1 MMALVGAVGRRR
13 GRRLTRAAIHVA
25 AALCIL
31 LVATG
36 CGGTDD
42 STAGRVD
49 PRTAPRPGRTD
60 GGVSQTAPPPSY
72 PAPSSGYGGQYA
84 PQGSGQTTQRGNT
97 PESASFAAWVLST
110 DPQRKYIVDAF
121 VRDNRTLGV
130 IVSPTIT
137 RGQAQQAMGSLLNG
151 MQRTFGNRPLEVI
164 AYYTSGDE
172 LSRMQWDP
180 RTGKTAQTW
189 KG

>member
-1 MMALVGAVGRRR
+1 MALVGGVGQRR
-13 GRRLTRAAIHVA
+13 GLHSTRTAMYAAV
-25 AALCIL
+25 ALCL
-31 LVATG
+31 SLFATG
-36 CGGTDD
+36 CGGTDE
-42 STAGRVD
+42 STAARVD
-49 PRTAPRPGRTD
+49 PRTAPLPGRTD
-60 GGVSQTAPPPSY
+60 RGASQTAPPPSY

-84 PQGSGQTTQRGNT
+84 PQGPGQTAERGNT
-97 PESASFAAWVLST
+97 PDGASFAAWVLST

-121 VRDNRTLGV
+121 VRDDRTLGV

-137 RGQAQQAMGSLLNG
+137 KGQAQQAMGSLLNG

-189 KG
+189 KS